1 MMSSFDTLAA
11 AEALQDAGAKPELA
25 KAMTAQL
32 KAAAKAGEPVT
43 RPELDAALGTLKAEL
58 LERIAASEKSL
69 SERNTATDQ
78 RITSVEKNLI
88 ERIAA
93 SEKSL
98 SERNTATDQRIT
110 SVEKNLIERIAA
122 SETRLLGRIAE
133 TERRLMDR
141 TAAIVWRLF
150 GAMVALA
157 GITVAAL
164 EYLRIPAG

>member
-25 KAMTAQL
+25 KAMAAQL

-58 LERIAASEKSL
+58 LERIAA
-69 SERNTATDQ
+69 T
-78 RITSVEKNLI
+78 
-88 ERIAA
+88 
-93 SEKSL
+93 
-98 SERNTATDQRIT
+98 
-110 SVEKNLIERIAA
+110 
-122 SETRLLGRIAE
+122 ETRLLGRIAE

-141 TAAIVWRLF
+141 TAALVWRLF

-157 GITVAAL
+157 GITVATL
-164 EYLRIPAG
+164 EYLRTPQD